1 MRQKLLMGLF
11 ALFLS
16 GVSMADHSAVEQRQA
31 IFEQVEEDTERLE
44 KLFEQQQWDKS
55 VALALT
61 LKNQLQSLQGLFPE
75 ESKGEGRSR
84 SKIWDNWQD
93 FSQRLGRLE
102 NNYQQINSALLAGN
116 QTQAEQALDDAGSS
130 CRSCHMKYRSLW

>member
-1 MRQKLLMGLF
+1 MRQKLLIGLF
-11 ALFLS
+11 ALSLS
-16 GVSMADHSAVEQRQA
+16 GGSMADHPAVAQRQT

-44 KLFEQQQWDKS
+44 ELFEQQQWNES

-84 SKIWDNWQD
+84 NKVWDKWQD
-93 FSQRLGRLE
+93 FSQRLERLE

-116 QTQAEQALDDAGSS
+116 QAQAEQALDDAGSS